1 MKKRIRKVKPENPA
15 FAWSSQYAFSLELV
29 RRCLRPAPLTGGCC
43 AQVSQEGFGNK
54 ANCSDRSSLR
64 LLRVSHFLVQML
76 QMAADLCLIFG
87 FSLELIWA
95 VFLAGFVIF
104 VEEQQITLFLDNLI
118 VSLKIIYTVFS
129 AEVEPR
135 AWYMLEKSYN
145 SQSPYYFYI
154 SKPTISEN
162 ISFYIKEKC
171 WVAG

>member
-1 MKKRIRKVKPENPA
+1 M
-15 FAWSSQYAFSLELV
+15 
-29 RRCLRPAPLTGGCC
+29 
-43 AQVSQEGFGNK
+43 
-54 ANCSDRSSLR
+54 R

-118 VSLKIIYTVFS
+118 VSLKIIFTVFS

-154 SKPTISEN
+154 SKPTISDRKYF
-162 ISFYIKEKC
+162 ILY
-171 WVAG
+171 